1 MTADYSPR
9 ELMAAVLA
17 RDLNDGDQLQVG
29 IAMPVAELA
38 VRLAHLMHG
47 PNMELI
53 FFGGRMNVHHLDHM
67 PIPEFG
73 WDNRVVRWTES
84 FSDRGHRFEQ
94 IKDWHKQVGRAS
106 CRERG

>member
-1 MTADYSPR
+1 MSENYSVR

-53 FFGGRMNVHHLDHM
+53 FFGARMNVHHLQQL

-94 IKDWHKQVGRAS
+94 LKDWLKA
-106 CRERG
+106 RGSW